1 MPERARA
8 DTASILAVRTRRNG
22 SAYGLFTAAHQA
34 LNQTRAVLPA
44 TPAVSN
50 TMDHVSTRSLRLGPL
65 SISRS
70 SHGRRDRLAW
80 ALNGRH
86 RPFRAA
92 RSCAPRT
99 EGAGRGWRRPFRM
112 D

>member
-50 TMDHVSTRSLRLGPL
+50 TMDHVSTRSLRLGPP

-86 RPFRAA
+86 RQEGSKILAPQKLKA
-92 RSCAPRT
+92 RTVDGGDRSV
-99 EGAGRGWRRPFRM
+99 
-112 D
+112 